1 MFIIQEYGRTALARA
16 AYNSHE
22 QVVDLLLKAGANSDN
37 QDPVTESVCTDC
49 NVVN

>member
-1 MFIIQEYGRTALARA
+1 MFIIQNGWTALALA
-16 AYNSHE
+16 ASNSHE